1 MKALQ
6 KMILPA
12 LLLAAVLII
21 YFIYFVPTGELGLY
35 SNFDTNN
42 NANKDIRVS
51 LVQQKG
57 IQKDPMNQ
65 SVSFYAVDGAGV
77 ENLVQAPYPLPDGME
92 NADVII
98 LKGHLHE
105 DHFHAVEVN
114 LQ

>member
-12 LLLAAVLII
+12 LLLAAVLLIYLI
-21 YFIYFVPTGELGLY
+21 YFTPSGELGLY

-51 LVQQKG
+51 VVQEKG
-57 IQKDPMNQ
+57 IKADPQNHN
-65 SVSFYAVDGAGV
+65 VTFFAVDAAGV
-77 ENLVQAPYPLPDGME
+77 ENLVQAPYPLPEGIE
-92 NADVII
+92 SSKVII

-114 LQ
+114 LP

>member
-12 LLLAAVLII
+12 LLLAAILLI
-21 YFIYFVPTGELGLY
+21 YFMYFAPTGELGLY

-51 LVQQKG
+51 VVQEKG
-57 IQKDPMNQ
+57 IKSDPQNHN
-65 SVSFYAVDGAGV
+65 VTFFAVDGEGV
-77 ENLVQAPYPLPDGME
+77 ENLVQAPFPLPEGVE
-92 NADVII
+92 SSDVII

-114 LQ
+114 LP